1 MTLFE
6 SVILGLVQGLAE
18 FLPISSSGHL
28 AVLQHF
34 FGISGDNVLTFTVL
48 LHFGTLISIFVAY
61 WKDIVDLVK
70 ELFATIKDVC
80 TGKGLQI
87 NKNETRRLGF
97 MIIVATIPTGIIG
110 LLFNDFFESLY
121 TSMLPIG
128 ICLLITGTCLF
139 LAEKFGGGTKGV
151 KESTFVNAFFI
162 GLCQAIAICPGISRS
177 GATMV
182 GGLSSRFSR
191 EHAVRFAFLISIPSV
206 IGATLLE
213 VPDAIAAVSA
223 TTGAMS
229 IGVML
234 AGIIVA
240 AVSGYAAIRMMISAV
255 VNKKLIYFSYYTW
268 IAGAALIVY
277 ALMN

>member
-1 MTLFE
+1 ML
-6 SVILGLVQGLAE
+6 
-18 FLPISSSGHL
+18 HL
-28 AVLQHF
+28 EL
-34 FGISGDNVLTFTVL
+34 IW
-48 LHFGTLISIFVAY
+48 GT
-61 WKDIVDLVK
+61 
-70 ELFATIKDVC
+70 
-80 TGKGLQI
+80 
-87 NKNETRRLGF
+87 
-97 MIIVATIPTGIIG
+97 
-110 LLFNDFFESLY
+110 
-121 TSMLPIG
+121 
-128 ICLLITGTCLF
+128 
-139 LAEKFGGGTKGV
+139 
-151 KESTFVNAFFI
+151 
-162 GLCQAIAICPGISRS
+162 PGISRS

-213 VPDAIAAVSA
+213 VPDAIAAVSV

-277 ALMN
+277 ALMS